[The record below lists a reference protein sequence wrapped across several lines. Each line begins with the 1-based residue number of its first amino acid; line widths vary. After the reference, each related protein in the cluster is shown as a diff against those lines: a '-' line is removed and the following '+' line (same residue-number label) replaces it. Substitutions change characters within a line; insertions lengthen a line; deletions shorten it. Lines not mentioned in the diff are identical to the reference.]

1 MYRRQKGMRI
11 RDTEIETKR
20 RRYWKDGEKKDEIE
34 GNIKKER
41 EENENGT
48 RREREI
54 KRKGD
59 EKEIWE

>member
-1 MYRRQKGMRI
+1 MRI

-20 RRYWKDGEKKDEIE
+20 GRYWKDGEKKDEIE